1 MLQAV
6 QPRSI
11 PGASELMDGFALPVR
26 RWPERRPVVL
36 GAAALLFVGL
46 FVLRMSTNDVNTGIG
61 LLFVIPTGLVALELG
76 MVAGLGVAGLATA
89 LIVIWSRTRGAEL
102 GVLGELTRAFVFFAV
117 GAIGGRFSD
126 RMRGWA
132 LRQRKLLDAG
142 LELAHLAGAGELPRI
157 VAAQARAAVDAA
169 GARVTLADGGA
180 AVDGAVHDN
189 PISVPI
195 ELRGERLGEIE
206 IEPGRPLAPEDQ
218 ATLATLALQ
227 AAVAIENVHLLIAG
241 HERTDQLR
249 EVLSGQE
256 DERRDVAR
264 RLHEESAQEMAGILL
279 GLRAIERSLESEEAR
294 PQLDELREHAQATLE
309 GLRELAVKLRPPVLD
324 LGLEEALKRLGER
337 RSAQLTITLDG
348 AAGRLSRDEETTVYR
363 VVEEALDAFDHP
375 GAAVVE
381 ANPGELIV
389 RVGGARG
396 EAPRTERVKT
406 IGARLELL
414 RGSLTTNGE
423 LRVRIPLS

>member
-1 MLQAV
+1 
-6 QPRSI
+6 
-11 PGASELMDGFALPVR
+11 
-26 RWPERRPVVL
+26 
-36 GAAALLFVGL
+36 
-46 FVLRMSTNDVNTGIG
+46 
-61 LLFVIPTGLVALELG
+61 VIPTGLVALELG
-76 MVAGLGVAGLATA
+76 MVAGLIAAGLSTA
-89 LIVIWSRTRGAEL
+89 LIVLWSKTGGGDL
-102 GVLGELTRAFVFFAV
+102 GVTGAVTRAFVFFAV

-126 RMRGWA
+126 RMRDWTM
-132 LRQRKLLDAG
+132 RQRQLLVSG
-142 LELAHLAGAGELPRI
+142 LELANLAGAGELPRI
-157 VAAQARAAVDAA
+157 VATQARTAVDAA
-169 GARVTLADGGA
+169 GARVTLADGGG
-180 AVDGAVHDN
+180 AVDGAVHGN
-189 PISVPI
+189 PVCVPI
-195 ELRGERLGEIE
+195 ELRGEWLGEIE
-206 IEPGRPLAPEDQ
+206 IEPGRPLVPEDQ
-218 ATLATLALQ
+218 AALATLAVQ
-227 AAVAIENVHLLIAG
+227 AAVAIENVRLLIAG

-294 PQLDELREHAQATLE
+294 PQLDELREHAQSTLE

-337 RSAQLTITLDG
+337 RSAQLTITMDG

-363 VVEEALDAFDHP
+363 VVEEALDAFDNP
-375 GAAVVE
+375 GRAVVE
-381 ANPGELIV
+381 ASAGELIV

-414 RGSLTTNGE
+414 GGSLTTNGE

>member
-6 QPRSI
+6 HPRTI
-11 PGASELMDGFALPVR
+11 PGASELMEGFALPVR
-26 RWPERRPVVL
+26 RWPERRRVVL

-76 MVAGLGVAGLATA
+76 MIAGLIAAGLSTA
-89 LIVIWSRTRGAEL
+89 LIIIWSTTGGGDL
-102 GVLGELTRAFVFFAV
+102 GVTGAITRAFVFFAV

-126 RMRGWA
+126 RMRSWA
-132 LRQRKLLDAG
+132 LRQRQLLDSG
-142 LELAHLAGAGELPRI
+142 LELANLAGAGELPRI
-157 VAAQARAAVDAA
+157 VAAQARTAVDAA
-169 GARVTLADGGA
+169 GVRVTLADGGG

-189 PISVPI
+189 PVCVPI
-195 ELRGERLGEIE
+195 ELRGEWLGEIE
-206 IEPGRPLAPEDQ
+206 IEPGRPLVPEDE
-218 ATLATLALQ
+218 AALATIAVQ
-227 AAVAIENVHLLIAG
+227 AAVAIENVRLLIAG

-264 RLHEESAQEMAGILL
+264 HLHEESAQEMAGILL

-294 PQLDELREHAQATLE
+294 PQLDELREHAQSTLE

-324 LGLEEALKRLGER
+324 LGLEEALRRLGER
-337 RSAQLTITLDG
+337 RSAKLMITLDG

-363 VVEEALDAFDHP
+363 VVEEALDAFDNP
-375 GAAVVE
+375 GQAVVE
-381 ANPGELIV
+381 ASAGELTV

-406 IGARLELL
+406 IGARLELIG
-414 RGSLTTNGE
+414 GSLTTNGE